1 MSDKLN
7 ILVAMPTEERHI
19 KALKCAC
26 PEGEFVFLNGA
37 TPTRAQ
43 MADAEVII
51 GEPPVEMLEYATKLR
66 LLQLS
71 MAGSD
76 SYSAMLPKCVL
87 LANSSGAYGLAI
99 SEHML
104 GMLLMLMKKLHLYRD
119 NQRQC
124 VWRDEGSITSL
135 ENARVLVVGLGDI
148 GGEFAK
154 RCTLLGARCT
164 GIRRN
169 IYEKPDY
176 VDNVYTL
183 AELDRLLPEY
193 DIVALCL
200 PQSIHS
206 RRLMNEARL
215 FAMKQGGILL
225 NVGRGNAIDME
236 ALLKAL
242 NAGHILAGLD
252 VTVPEPLPS
261 DHPLWNAPGA
271 LITPHVSGYYHLKQT
286 HDRIVE
292 IAAIN
297 LRRFVTGRSIINLVD
312 PSTGY
317 RRLEHRHYRIGSQRN
332 I

>member
-1 MSDKLN
+1 MSAKLN
-7 ILVAMPTEERHI
+7 ILVLMPTEERHV
-19 KALKCAC
+19 KALKDAC
-26 PEGEFVFLNGA
+26 PDGEFVFLNGEA
-37 TPTRAQ
+37 PTTDQVA
-43 MADAEVII
+43 AAEVII
-51 GEPPVEMLEYATKLR
+51 GAPPIEMLEYAAKLR

-76 SYSAMLPKCVL
+76 AYSALLPHQVL

-99 SEHML
+99 SEHMI
-104 GMLLMLMKKLHLYRD
+104 GMLLMLMKKLYLYRD
-119 NQRQC
+119 NQLQG
-124 VWRDEGSITSL
+124 VWRDEGNVTSL
-135 ENARVLVVGLGDI
+135 ENARILVIGLGDI

-154 RCTLLGARCT
+154 RCTLLGAHCT

-176 VDNVYTL
+176 VDSVYTL
-183 AELDRLLPEY
+183 DKLDMLLPDY
-193 DIVALCL
+193 DVVALCL

-206 RRLMNEARL
+206 RNLMTQARL
-215 FAMKQGGILL
+215 FSMKKGGILL
-225 NVGRGNAIDME
+225 NVGRGNAIDMN
-236 ALLKAL
+236 ALVNAL

-252 VTVPEPLPS
+252 VTDPEPLPA

-271 LITPHVSGYYHLKQT
+271 LITPHVSGYYHLRQT

-297 LRRFVTGRSIINLVD
+297 LRRFVSGLSLINLVD

-317 RRLEHRHYRIGSQRN
+317 RRLEHRHYRIGHRRSL
-332 I
+332 